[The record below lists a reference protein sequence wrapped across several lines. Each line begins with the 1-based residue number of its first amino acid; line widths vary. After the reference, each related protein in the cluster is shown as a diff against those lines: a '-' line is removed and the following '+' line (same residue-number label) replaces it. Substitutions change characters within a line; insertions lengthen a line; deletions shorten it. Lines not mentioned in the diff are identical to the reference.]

1 VDLRYEDKYLKTMP
15 SATKEENRLPVIE
28 SRIVNRL
35 F

>member
-15 SATKEENRLPVIE
+15 SAIKEGNRLPVIE
-28 SRIVNRL
+28 NRIVNRL